1 MVEKEESDRQKFWIF
16 LGLALAGRFLLSSLV
31 YGYPADMGCFVGW
44 SEYLVKFG
52 LGRIYSGEIFAD
64 YPPGYM
70 YPLWII
76 GMIRNLFEI
85 PLYSGAHL
93 VLLKMP
99 AMIADFCLSAFLY
112 RMGKEKFGD
121 RGGFLLSLS
130 FFLNPA
136 VILNS
141 ALWGQVDSFFLLPL
155 MGGVFLLSQKQL
167 EWSALLW
174 VLSFLI
180 KPQALFLAPLWLF
193 TLLEKKDLWVTLRSF
208 LIGVGTFVL
217 LSLPFSGPRTVLR
230 VYLGTMSS
238 YPYATLNAFN
248 FWALLGGNW
257 IQDERRI
264 LLLSFRHWGY
274 LGIGAMVFWAAFFF
288 FRHKDVSKMALLAT
302 FFSFSVFFFA
312 PRMHER
318 YLFPALF
325 FVLLWYLFDPR
336 RELLILYVGLSAS
349 FFMNVGLVLLWALLF
364 EVYHIPRWDFRLL
377 SVGIWNCILWI
388 FLLWCIVRKPEGEG
402 LLT

>member
-1 MVEKEESDRQKFWIF
+1 LFNI
-16 LGLALAGRFLLSSLV
+16 
-31 YGYPADMGCFVGW
+31 P
-44 SEYLVKFG
+44 
-52 LGRIYSGEIFAD
+52 IYSGF
-64 YPPGYM
+64 
-70 YPLWII
+70 
-76 GMIRNLFEI
+76 
-85 PLYSGAHL
+85 HL
-93 VLLKMP
+93 ALLKMP
-99 AMIADFCLSAFLY
+99 ATIADFCLSAFLY
-112 RMGKEKFGD
+112 WMGRERLGE
-121 RGGFLLSLS
+121 RVGFLLSLS

-141 ALWGQVDSFFLLPL
+141 ALWGQIDSFFLLPL
-155 MGGVFLLSQKQL
+155 AGGILLLSQKQL
-167 EWSALLW
+167 EWSVLLW

-193 TLLEKKDLWVTLRSF
+193 TLLEKKDFWMTLRSF
-208 LIGVGTFVL
+208 LVGVGTFGI

-230 VYLGTMSS
+230 VYLDTMSS

-264 LLLSFRHWGY
+264 LFLSFRHWGY
-274 LGIGAMVFWAAFFF
+274 LGIGAIVFWAAFLF
-288 FRHKDVSKMALLAT
+288 FRHKDVSKVALLAT

-336 RELLILYVGLSAS
+336 KELLILYVGLSGS
-349 FFMNVGLVLLWALLF
+349 FLMNVGLVLLWALLF
-364 EVYHIPRWDFRLL
+364 EVYHIPRLDFRLL
-377 SVGIWNCILWI
+377 SVGVWNCILWV
-388 FLLWCIVRKPEGEG
+388 FLLWCIVRKTEGEG
-402 LLT
+402 ILT